1 MHKTSP
7 ILFCGTIWT
16 SARMISDKKNRRPFG
31 RRLVSRGKGRPIY
44 GARDSTVEICK
55 KIVPRTADMPV
66 PPNTPNMPTAIV
78 TPSTTPD
85 SHRRR

>member
-1 MHKTSP
+1 MT
-7 ILFCGTIWT
+7 
-16 SARMISDKKNRRPFG
+16 SDKKIGGSAG

-78 TPSTTPD
+78 TTSTTPRL
-85 SHRRR
+85 SRRR

>member
-1 MHKTSP
+1 
-7 ILFCGTIWT
+7 
-16 SARMISDKKNRRPFG
+16 MIADKKNRRPCG
-31 RRLVSRGKGRPIY
+31 RRLVSRGKGRPVY

-78 TPSTTPD
+78 TTSTTPRLSLPPVIASW
-85 SHRRR
+85 SHRPKRALLPP